1 MQRFLCRP
9 EEGESISNWDL
20 RQLMSGHFFF
30 FSWTGYKNL
39 AVVVQMLGNQK
50 KLKGLTQPEENT
62 TLNQS
67 SARDLFWFNVL
78 VPSSTLVF
86 LCSF

>member
-1 MQRFLCRP
+1 M
-9 EEGESISNWDL
+9 L
-20 RQLMSGHFFF
+20 R
-30 FSWTGYKNL
+30 
-39 AVVVQMLGNQK
+39 NQK
-50 KLKGLTQPEENT
+50 KLKGLIQLEENT
-62 TLNQS
+62 TLNQF